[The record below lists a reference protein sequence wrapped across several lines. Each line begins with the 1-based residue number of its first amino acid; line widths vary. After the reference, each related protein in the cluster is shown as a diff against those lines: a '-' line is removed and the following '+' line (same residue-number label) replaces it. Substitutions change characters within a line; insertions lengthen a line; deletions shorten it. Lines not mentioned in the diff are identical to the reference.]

1 MSKLITLVGI
11 VALIVFLVAIGP
23 LAFIWAINEFGQ
35 TLWPERQLPYTFWT
49 WLAAAI
55 IMAVPSVK
63 VTKKN

>member
-1 MSKLITLVGI
+1 MSKILTLVGL

-35 TLWPERQLPYTFWT
+35 YLWPEKALPYTVWT

-63 VTKKN
+63 VSKK